1 MNRKGQTATSEIIIW
16 TVVTGIF
23 TVLLFIL
30 GFTIQAFINTVIEVP
45 PRLEAELISL
55 RFTTIPECFAFQ
67 DETTGKVVPGVIDLD
82 KFTNEGFNTCYKSEA
97 LQGIQSLNFRLK
109 LEKSGQEAITDK
121 YAYKDDFALFKEVL
135 VKRESMV
142 EKDLLVIY
150 VQKVSR

>member
-1 MNRKGQTATSEIIIW
+1 
-16 TVVTGIF
+16 
-23 TVLLFIL
+23 
-30 GFTIQAFINTVIEVP
+30 
-45 PRLEAELISL
+45 
-55 RFTTIPECFAFQ
+55 
-67 DETTGKVVPGVIDLD
+67 
-82 KFTNEGFNTCYKSEA
+82 
-97 LQGIQSLNFRLK
+97 LK